1 MKELYIVGA
10 GGFGREILWLV
21 QRINEHAP
29 TWKFSGFIDDNAE
42 LHGLTR
48 DGYPVLGGCDY
59 LQKLTNNV
67 WVVIAVGAAQVKKK
81 IAEKLEQFPKLQFA
95 TLIDPS
101 VQLSSSVSIGEGSII
116 CAGSVLTVD
125 VEIGNHVAINLNC
138 TVGHDA
144 VLQDYTTVYP
154 GVHISGNVA
163 VGQCVELGTGSQIIQ
178 GKKIEDN
185 IVVGAGSVVTKD
197 LVEQGTYVGVPVKK
211 LDVKH

>member
-1 MKELYIVGA
+1 MKKLYIVGA

-21 QRINEHAP
+21 QRINEHVP

-42 LHGLTR
+42 LQGLTQN
-48 DGYPVLGGCDY
+48 GYPILGDCDY
-59 LQKLTNNV
+59 LQKVTNDV

-81 IAEKLEQFPKLQFA
+81 IVKKLEQCSNIKFA

-101 VQLSSSVSIGEGSII
+101 VLWSDSVSIGEGSII

-125 VEIGNHVAINLNC
+125 VKIGNHVAVNLNC

-178 GKKIEDN
+178 GKKIENN

-197 LVEQGTYVGVPVKK
+197 LLEQGTYVGVPVRK
-211 LDVKH
+211 VK

>member
-1 MKELYIVGA
+1 MKKLYIVGA

-29 TWKFSGFIDDNAE
+29 TWEFSGFIDDNAE
-42 LHGLTR
+42 LQGLTQ
-48 DGYPVLGGCDY
+48 DGYPVVGGCDY
-59 LQKLTNNV
+59 LQKVTNDV
-67 WVVIAVGAAQVKKK
+67 WVVVAVGAAQVKKK
-81 IAEKLEQFPKLQFA
+81 IVEKLEQFQKVQFA

-101 VQLSSSVSIGEGSII
+101 VQLSNSVTIGEGSII

-125 VEIGNHVAINLNC
+125 IEIGKHVAINLNC
-138 TVGHDA
+138 TIGHNA

-154 GVHISGNVA
+154 GVHVSGNVT

-185 IVVGAGSVVTKD
+185 IIVGAGSVVTKD
-197 LVEQGTYVGVPVKK
+197 LLEPGTYVGVPVRKIK
-211 LDVKH
+211 

>member
-21 QRINEHAP
+21 QRINEHEP
-29 TWKFSGFIDDNAE
+29 TWKFSGFIDDNEE
-42 LHGLTR
+42 LHGLIR

-59 LQKLTNNV
+59 LQKLTNDV
-67 WVVIAVGAAQVKKK
+67 WVVVAVGTAQVKKK
-81 IAEKLEQFPKLQFA
+81 VVEKLEQLPKVQFA

-101 VQLSSSVSIGEGSII
+101 VQLSSSVSIAEGSII

-125 VEIGNHVAINLNC
+125 VKIGNHVAVNLNC

-154 GVHISGNVA
+154 GVHISGNVD

-178 GKKIEDN
+178 GKKIEKN

-197 LVEQGTYVGVPVKK
+197 LVEQGTYVGAPVRK
-211 LDVKH
+211 VK

>member
-1 MKELYIVGA
+1 MKKLYIVGA

-29 TWKFSGFIDDNAE
+29 TWEFSGFIDDNAE
-42 LHGLTR
+42 LQGLTQ
-48 DGYPVLGGCDY
+48 DGYPVVGGCDY
-59 LQKLTNNV
+59 LQKVTNDV
-67 WVVIAVGAAQVKKK
+67 WVVVAVGAAQVKKK
-81 IAEKLEQFPKLQFA
+81 IVEKLEQFQKVQFA

-101 VQLSSSVSIGEGSII
+101 VQLSNSVTIGEGSII

-125 VEIGNHVAINLNC
+125 IEIGKHVAINLNC
-138 TVGHDA
+138 TIGHDA

-154 GVHISGNVA
+154 GVHVSGNVT

-185 IVVGAGSVVTKD
+185 IIVGAGSVVTKD
-197 LVEQGTYVGVPVKK
+197 LLEPGTYVGVPVRKIK
-211 LDVKH
+211 

>member
-29 TWKFSGFIDDNAE
+29 TWKFSGFIDDNEE
-42 LHGLTR
+42 LHGLIR

-59 LQKLTNNV
+59 LQKLTNDV

-81 IAEKLEQFPKLQFA
+81 IVEKLEQCLNIKFA

-101 VQLSSSVSIGEGSII
+101 VLLSDSVSIGEGSII

-154 GVHISGNVA
+154 GVHISGNVS

-178 GKKIEDN
+178 GKKIENN

-197 LVEQGTYVGVPVKK
+197 LAEQGTYVGVPVRR
-211 LDVKH
+211 VK

>member
-21 QRINEHAP
+21 QRINEHEP
-29 TWKFSGFIDDNAE
+29 TWKFSGFIDDNAG
-42 LHGLTR
+42 LQGLTQS
-48 DGYPVLGGCDY
+48 GYPVLGGCDY
-59 LQKLTNNV
+59 LQKVTSDV

-81 IAEKLEQFPKLQFA
+81 IVEKLEQCSNVKFA

-101 VQLSSSVSIGEGSII
+101 VLLSDSVSIGEGSVI

-138 TVGHDA
+138 TVGHDV

-154 GVHISGNVA
+154 GVHISGNVT

-185 IVVGAGSVVTKD
+185 IIVGAGSVVTKD
-197 LVEQGTYVGVPVKK
+197 LSEQGTYVGAPVRR
-211 LDVKH
+211 VK